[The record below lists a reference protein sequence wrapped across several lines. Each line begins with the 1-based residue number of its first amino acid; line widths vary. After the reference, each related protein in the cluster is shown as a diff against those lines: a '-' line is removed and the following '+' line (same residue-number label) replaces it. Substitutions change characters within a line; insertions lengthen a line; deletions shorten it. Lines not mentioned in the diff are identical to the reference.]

1 MTTVTAPN
9 HPPAVLT
16 LRVAGIVCWI
26 WAALLLTFS
35 IVAFLPPQP
44 AFAFLPRASLINLG
58 VAAALFA
65 ILYGIAGVG
74 LRRGHLGASLLAL
87 LVATGYSLLI
97 VLAHWPTFGVG
108 LLVNLGIVALTVLG
122 WAQVHHRGRHA
133 AA

>member
-1 MTTVTAPN
+1 MTAFSSPN
-9 HPPAVLT
+9 PSPAVLT
-16 LRVAGIVCWI
+16 LRVAGTLCWI
-26 WAALLLTFS
+26 WAAALLSLS
-35 IVAFLPPQP
+35 IVGFLPPQP
-44 AFAFLPRASLINLG
+44 AFAFLPRASLINLA

-65 ILYGIAGVG
+65 ILYGVAGVG

-87 LVATGYSLLI
+87 LLATGYSLLI

-122 WAQVHHRGRHA
+122 WAQLHHRGRHA